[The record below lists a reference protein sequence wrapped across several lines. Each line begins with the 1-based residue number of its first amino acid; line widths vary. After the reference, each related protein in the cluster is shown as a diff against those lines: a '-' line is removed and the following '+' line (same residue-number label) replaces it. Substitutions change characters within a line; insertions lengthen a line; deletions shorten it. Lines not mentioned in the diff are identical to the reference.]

1 MSTPDETSQPL
12 TRRQLRELKLTGQ
25 TPVISA
31 DDLRAAEAARGEGEA
46 NAAAEARAA
55 EEARLAEEA
64 RAAEQ
69 ARAAEEAR
77 LADETRAAEEA
88 AALTA
93 AAQETSAP
101 LPFEPADGGRRL
113 TRREIREIERLRTN
127 QVAVVSPE
135 QSEAAAAA
143 ADRGE
148 TDGDIDT
155 NPHLAAIQ
163 TKVVGESET
172 SVLYEVVEV
181 PFFEETPEAEPAA
194 PSAELVFEDQDVDP
208 IAEAA
213 ADADAAEAQATDGG
227 ASEHPR
233 AEDQFADAAVE
244 TLFVAE
250 DAPIE
255 AVLPEAGPHSDA
267 PDERHVVAPGFG
279 AAVLDS
285 PARADAPPSFE
296 EILSQAA
303 ADSSGSAAASSALI
317 LATDPGSI
325 PLSAPIDATGEILIT
340 RTHQLPDGYGSTG
353 HAAGSTDGKDVD
365 VVLIDGEIPLASSPT
380 PIAATNA
387 VSTSKSP
394 AEVIRPPAPE
404 KSHRLT
410 LILGITAG
418 VLGIALIGVV
428 VAAFT
433 TGVLG

>member
-1 MSTPDETSQPL
+1 MSTPDETSRPL

-25 TPVISA
+25 TPVITA

-46 NAAAEARAA
+46 IATADARAA

-69 ARAAEEAR
+69 AHAAEEAR

-101 LPFEPADGGRRL
+101 LPFAPADGGPRL

-127 QVAVVSPE
+127 QVAVVTPE
-135 QSEAAAAA
+135 QAEEAAVAAE
-143 ADRGE
+143 RGE
-148 TDGDIDT
+148 VDGDIDT

-181 PFFEETPEAEPAA
+181 PFFEETPEAEPAT
-194 PSAELVFEDQDVDP
+194 PSAELVFEDHDVDP
-208 IAEAA
+208 VAEAA
-213 ADADAAEAQATDGG
+213 ADADAAEAQATDHD
-227 ASEHPR
+227 AEHPR
-233 AEDQFADAAVE
+233 PEEQFADAAVE

-255 AVLPEAGPHSDA
+255 AAISEVATPSEA

-279 AAVLDS
+279 AAVLDT
-285 PARADAPPSFE
+285 PASSDAPSSFE